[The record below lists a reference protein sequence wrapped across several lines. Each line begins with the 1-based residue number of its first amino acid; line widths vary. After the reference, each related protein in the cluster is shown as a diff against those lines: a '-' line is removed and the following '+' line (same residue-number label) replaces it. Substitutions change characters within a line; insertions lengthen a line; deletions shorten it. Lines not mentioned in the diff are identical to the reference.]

1 MGSSYYITYGTDRL
15 EFQGSGSVAFDYKTA
30 NFYREI
36 PLYTLPSNLADSG
49 VRAITT
55 INLPSAGSAF
65 DMLKITYGTPTDLNS
80 AHNTFSNKMGM
91 HTVYISPKYET
102 ENRLA
107 LGGSFYPGNTASY
120 RFYGVYT
127 GIKGSTWKWVSG
139 FNSQGGS
146 AITTNN
152 NQWVYIQS
160 IVGCSSW
167 VAQY

>member
-1 MGSSYYITYGTDRL
+1 MSSSYYVTYGTDRL
-15 EFQGSGSVAFDYKTA
+15 EFQGSGSIAFEYKTA
-30 NFYREI
+30 NFYKEV

-49 VRAITT
+49 VRGITSIT
-55 INLPSAGSAF
+55 LPSAGSAF
-65 DMLKITYGTPTDLNS
+65 DMLKVTYGSCSDLNS
-80 AHNTFSNKMGM
+80 AHNTFSNKMGL

-107 LGGSFYPGNTASY
+107 IGGSFYPGGTGSY
-120 RFYGVYT
+120 RMYSVYT
-127 GIKGSTWKWVSG
+127 GIKGTVWTRASG
-139 FNSQGGS
+139 FNSLAAS
-146 AITTNN
+146 AITTSN